1 MIILKE
7 FNKITKLLE
16 KQTAMQVTSISVDL
30 EDEEFVMWVT
40 IYDKY
45 TDTSYEVSVEEKVNI
60 LTQFQNERILKSLTN
75 RLIKEWTTLA
85 LDVMVVH

>member
-16 KQTAMQVTSISVDL
+16 DQTTMQVASISVDL

-45 TDTSYEVSVEEKVNI
+45 TDTSYDVCVEEKVNI